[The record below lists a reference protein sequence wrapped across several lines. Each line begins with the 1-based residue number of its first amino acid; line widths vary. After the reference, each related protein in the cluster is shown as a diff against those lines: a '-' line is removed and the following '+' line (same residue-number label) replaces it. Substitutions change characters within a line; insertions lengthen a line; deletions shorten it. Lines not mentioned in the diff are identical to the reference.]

1 MIIQRA
7 SVASHTEGKSVI
19 LTVHTLARSALIM
32 CVQVFV
38 REEMKEEHW
47 QWVQP
52 QQKKIWKVDSPSFYS
67 PCIMREQQM
76 GDFYLTFLSGI
87 PRGIECFRKSRL
99 WRPGKKKKKRQTL
112 SHGPLV
118 LYKPQR
124 WQKPHNSCHMLT
136 SVPRHQHTNTVCSE
150 KNRTGCLNL
159 EIFPI
164 WYETIG
170 VSAL

>member
-7 SVASHTEGKSVI
+7 SVASHAEGKSVI
-19 LTVHTLARSALIM
+19 LTVHTLARSVLIM

-87 PRGIECFRKSRL
+87 PERHWIFQEIQTLL

-112 SHGPLV
+112 LHGSLV

-124 WQKPHNSCHMLT
+124 WQKPHTTAAICWQVCQDT
-136 SVPRHQHTNTVCSE
+136 SIPTHFAKWRN
-150 KNRTGCLNL
+150 
-159 EIFPI
+159 
-164 WYETIG
+164 
-170 VSAL
+170 

>member
-19 LTVHTLARSALIM
+19 LTVHTLARSVLII

-87 PRGIECFRKSRL
+87 PERHWIFQEI
-99 WRPGKKKKKRQTL
+99 QTL
-112 SHGPLV
+112 FSGDQEKRRRKGNHCYMDLLCSINHKDDRSHTQQLP
-118 LYKPQR
+118 YADKYAKTPAYQR
-124 WQKPHNSCHMLT
+124 ILQN
-136 SVPRHQHTNTVCSE
+136 E
-150 KNRTGCLNL
+150 
-159 EIFPI
+159 EINK
-164 WYETIG
+164 WEEQD
-170 VSAL
+170 